1 MCRFTINE
9 PQLICN
15 SGYGFGNMAP
25 GLHLE
30 GDGIYQC
37 GYVLLKAHAR
47 AYRIYDEEFRPKYNG
62 KRFWI
67 FEKIYNCEQFSISGQ
82 VGLVINVQWGEAV
95 TNSTLDLEAQERYL
109 EFVVCLLII

>member
-9 PQLICN
+9 PLLVCQ

-47 AYRIYDEEFRPKYNG
+47 AYRIYDEEFRPKYDG

-67 FEKIYNCEQFSISGQ
+67 FEKNIY
-82 VGLVINVQWGEAV
+82 VIVKKLLFQDK
-95 TNSTLDLEAQERYL
+95 LDWS
-109 EFVVCLLII
+109 